1 MRLLPNHGRRSRGLI
16 FGPLA
21 HRRFDSGRKPQAY
34 IFDQGRKLASP
45 QACVKKSQKAASYQA
60 RAQDHTRPQ
69 GRKPASTPRRA
80 GKALKSNA
88 RPLVEGGGS
97 DSTPQIP
104 TFWNIFVDT
113 YNFVLTVNAKALISN
128 AHSKQK
134 ENAYATQQET
144 IPTQRP

>member
-21 HRRFDSGRKPQAY
+21 HRRIATGRKPQPH
-34 IFDQGRKLASP
+34 IFDQGRKPARMRKKNRKRP
-45 QACVKKSQKAASYQA
+45 QALRRTHGPIQGRKAASL
-60 RAQDHTRPQ
+60 PQ
-69 GRKPASTPRRA
+69 
-80 GKALKSNA
+80 
-88 RPLVEGGGS
+88 PLVGRENASNQTLDPLWEGAEA
-97 DSTPQIP
+97 TPPPQIP
-104 TFWNIFVDT
+104 TFWKIFVDT

-134 ENAYATQQET
+134 EKAYATQQET